1 MMFVTLPKHHLY
13 EKSIN
18 VFFPHNSCYFFG
30 ERNRLTSNNT
40 TDFDTITLPLNVIS
54 LLYICYLYLSI
65 TIILQN
71 DKLDISLPL
80 IFVI

>member
-1 MMFVTLPKHHLY
+1 
-13 EKSIN
+13 
-18 VFFPHNSCYFFG
+18 
-30 ERNRLTSNNT
+30 LTCNNT